1 MQTLSPDSNATK
13 IFSNNHGNLMTKAT
27 ISIAKAGKIPAGIMD
42 ITKIPD
48 IALWSK
54 QVTTGNVTKVGMPVT
69 QGIISIEKSP
79 SAIDDLNTTNISN
92 RADIDPANRQ
102 EMSSVINSDLSL
114 MSLMFW
120 INYPQ
125 AHQK

>member
-13 IFSNNHGNLMTKAT
+13 IFSNNYGKLMTKAT

-69 QGIISIEKSP
+69 QGIISIEISQ
-79 SAIDDLNTTNISN
+79 LLTT
-92 RADIDPANRQ
+92 
-102 EMSSVINSDLSL
+102 
-114 MSLMFW
+114 
-120 INYPQ
+120 
-125 AHQK
+125 